1 MAITLLIA
9 RPKSTTNQGVL
20 GAVKLSPEILHG
32 STRTNKQSQRAIGT
46 ARNAKDM
53 DLTWHGVMK
62 MIKIL
67 SILLLISLAT
77 GAPDEAYGR
86 VTKVVD
92 GDTFD
97 VTLEDYNS
105 SQVSEDVI
113 RIRLA
118 DIDTPE
124 VRGPK
129 ACEAGKEASTYTRT
143 WLQSTYVFLDLDDK
157 TGKDPYGRWVAVVY
171 LAESGQPG
179 RNFNKQLVDSG
190 HAVIDD
196 FRNNEFDPGSW

>member
-1 MAITLLIA
+1 MRIII
-9 RPKSTTNQGVL
+9 P
-20 GAVKLSPEILHG
+20 IL
-32 STRTNKQSQRAIGT
+32 A
-46 ARNAKDM
+46 
-53 DLTWHGVMK
+53 LV
-62 MIKIL
+62 
-67 SILLLISLAT
+67 LLLLFLAA

-86 VTKVVD
+86 VSKVVD

-97 VTLEDYNS
+97 VTLQDYNI

-129 ACEAGKEASTYTRT
+129 ACEAGRNASAYTRA
-143 WLQSTYVFLDLDDK
+143 WLLSNYVFLDLDNK
-157 TGKDPYGRWVAVVY
+157 TGKDPYDRWVAVAY
-171 LAESGQPG
+171 LSEDGKPG

-190 HAVIDD
+190 HAVIED
-196 FRNNEFDPGSW
+196 FRNNEFDPWSWW

>member
-1 MAITLLIA
+1 M
-9 RPKSTTNQGVL
+9 
-20 GAVKLSPEILHG
+20 KL
-32 STRTNKQSQRAIGT
+32 NKIEL
-46 ARNAKDM
+46 M
-53 DLTWHGVMK
+53 
-62 MIKIL
+62 
-67 SILLLISLAT
+67 LLLLLLVSLAA

-86 VTKVVD
+86 VSNVVD

-97 VTLEDYNS
+97 ITLQDYNS

-129 ACEAGKEASTYTRT
+129 ACEAGKNASAYTRT
-143 WLQSTYVFLDLDDK
+143 WLLSNYVFFDLDDK

-171 LAESGQPG
+171 LSEDGKPG

-196 FRNNEFDPGSW
+196 FRNNEFDPAGW